1 MIEKRPSGLS
11 LHYRRYWL
19 TVGVGLIL
27 LLLYGSL
34 APAKALPPMSGSDK
48 FWHAGTY
55 FIVMAYFCQLYA
67 GVRARALIGAALI
80 VLGVAIEFIQPYVNR
95 QFDWFDA
102 LANTGG
108 IFAALLVSSS
118 PLSRVI
124 IWVDQQ
130 LKRRVTRPL

>member
-1 MIEKRPSGLS
+1 MIMKRPSGLS

-19 TVGVGLIL
+19 AVGVGLIL

-34 APAKALPPMSGSDK
+34 APAKVLPPMSGSDK
-48 FWHAGTY
+48 LWHAGTY
-55 FIVMAYFCQLYA
+55 FIAMAYFCQLYA

-80 VLGVAIEFIQPYVNR
+80 ALGVAIEFIQPYVNR

-108 IFAALLVSSS
+108 IFAALLVSLS
-118 PLSRVI
+118 PFSELIR
-124 IWVDQQ
+124 WVDQR
-130 LKRRVTRPL
+130 LKLRMSRPL